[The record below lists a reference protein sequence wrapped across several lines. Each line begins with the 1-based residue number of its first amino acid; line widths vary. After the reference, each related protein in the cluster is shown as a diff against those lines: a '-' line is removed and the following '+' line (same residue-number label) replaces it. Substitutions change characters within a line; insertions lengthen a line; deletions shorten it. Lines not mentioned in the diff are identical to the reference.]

1 MSLYGLR
8 MILLSWSGGKDSALA
23 LYEITK
29 SGEQDVLG
37 LLTIITREY
46 DRITMHGVC
55 SELLG
60 QQARS
65 IGIELEEVRIS
76 ENAAEKE
83 YEQTMGEVMLRLK
96 TRGVDSVA
104 FGDVFLEDVRR
115 RREEN
120 LRQIGVKALF
130 PLWGRNTKELALE
143 FLRLEFRAI
152 VTCVDAN
159 LLDGSFVGRELDE
172 DFLRDLPSGVDPCG
186 ENGEFHSFVYGGP
199 IFSREVRFEMGDV
212 VVRRGRFHYCDLL
225 PL

>member
-1 MSLYGLR
+1 